1 MEKEAG
7 GSPLSL
13 PPRPAIKSPTVKP
26 EKLDTPKH
34 SIISRQ
40 GFGAAGRPISLVVN
54 HFKASIKCPNKSFY
68 QYTVS
73 ITWGDNEAV
82 LIKGLKRKVV
92 DKLYQ
97 TYFSELAGRR
107 YAYDGEQS
115 LYTVGPLHGNRL
127 EFAVV
132 LEESFAKRDSSSHR
146 GNNSE
151 YSKRSKHSFQPKI
164 FKVEISYAAKI
175 PLRSISL
182 ALQGSKAKHA
192 QDPLR
197 VLDTILQ
204 QQASDRGCLLVRQSF
219 FHDDPRNFTDIGG
232 GVTRCQGLY
241 SSFRATHGGLSLNM
255 DVSATMIVTPG
266 PVIDFLLAKQDAKKP
281 CNIDWAKEANEMLK
295 TMRVRTRHTN
305 MEFRIVGLSEMPCNQ
320 QYFSWKVKN
329 GDGGDDGEKTVE
341 ISVYEYFAKHHKI
354 QLTYSADMPCLNV
367 SRKSTNC
374 LPLELCNLVSFQ
386 RYTKELSPTQR
397 ASLLDKSRQ
406 EPQECIQALTNAVRN
421 CRFDSDPLLAAC
433 GISIEKQLTQ
443 VDGRVLE
450 APRLKFG
457 KGEDCI
463 PQNGRWNYYNKQL
476 LNPIPIEW
484 WAVINFSTCCDTS
497 HLSRELINCARNKGL
512 HIKGPH
518 TLIEEDPR
526 YGSSSPVVRV
536 EKMFEKIVSKFP
548 SRRPQFL
555 LCILPER
562 KTSDIYG
569 PWKKICLCDKGIATQ
584 CLSPSKININGQYLT
599 NVILKINAKLGGI
612 NSLLAIEIEPFL
624 GEPPINSW
632 VPLIKDTPTMIL
644 GMDVSHGPS
653 GSNTPS
659 IASVVGS
666 LSWPLIS
673 RYRAAVRTQSPK
685 VEMIESLFKPLANG
699 GDDGIMR
706 ELLMDFYLTS
716 AEHKPAQIILFRDG
730 VSESQF
736 NQVLTGELDDII
748 KAYKHL
754 GKGDIPKFTVI
765 VAQKR
770 HHTKLF
776 QERGSKNVPPGTIVD
791 TKIVH
796 PRSYDFYMCAHAGM
810 IGTSRPAHYHVL
822 LDEIGFS
829 PDQLQ
834 DFVHSLSYIYQRSTT
849 AISIVAPV
857 KYAHHAAKQMGQFVN
872 FEDSSGSP
880 SERKGSPAAPKL
892 PRLHKDVARS
902 MFFC

>member
-13 PPRPAIKSPTVKP
+13 PPPPAIKSPTVKP

-40 GFGAAGRPISLVVN
+40 GFGTAGRPISLVVN
-54 HFKASIKCPNKSFY
+54 HFKASIKSPNKSFY

-82 LIKGLKRKVV
+82 LIKGVKRKVV

-115 LYTVGPLHGNRL
+115 LYTVGPLHENRL

-132 LEESFAKRDSSSHR
+132 LEESFAKRGSSSHR

-151 YSKRSKHSFQPKI
+151 YSKRSKHSFQPKT

-175 PLRSISL
+175 PLR
-182 ALQGSKAKHA
+182 
-192 QDPLR
+192 
-197 VLDTILQ
+197 
-204 QQASDRGCLLVRQSF
+204 GCVLVRQSF

-281 CNIDWAKEANEMLK
+281 CDIDWAKEANEMLK

-305 MEFRIVGLSEMPCNQ
+305 MEFRIIGLSEMPCNQ

-341 ISVYEYFAKHHKI
+341 ISVYEYFAKRHKI
-354 QLTYSADMPCLNV
+354 QLTYSADMPCLN
-367 SRKSTNC
+367 
-374 LPLELCNLVSFQ
+374 LCNLVSFQ

-397 ASLLDKSRQ
+397 SSLLDKSRQ
-406 EPQECIQALTNAVRN
+406 EPQECIQALTNAVRI

-463 PQNGRWNYYNKQL
+463 PQNGRWNYYNK
-476 LNPIPIEW
+476 
-484 WAVINFSTCCDTS
+484 
-497 HLSRELINCARNKGL
+497 

-518 TLIEEDPR
+518 TLIAEDPR

-536 EKMFEKIVSKFP
+536 EKMFEKIISKFP

-555 LCILPER
+555 LCVLPER

-612 NSLLAIEIEPFL
+612 NSLLAIEIDPFL
-624 GEPPINSW
+624 GEPLINSW

-716 AEHKPAQIILFRDG
+716 AEHKPAQIILFRPTSIS
-730 VSESQF
+730 V
-736 NQVLTGELDDII
+736 
-748 KAYKHL
+748 K
-754 GKGDIPKFTVI
+754 
-765 VAQKR
+765 
-770 HHTKLF
+770 
-776 QERGSKNVPPGTIVD
+776 
-791 TKIVH
+791 
-796 PRSYDFYMCAHAGM
+796 
-810 IGTSRPAHYHVL
+810 GTSRPAHYHVL

-880 SERKGSPAAPKL
+880 SEQKGSPAAPEL